1 MKCTKPK
8 LCHEPTSHL
17 MSCSK
22 SVFPFLIKVDSIYQY
37 TFFNSDSNKT
47 IVQFNNQISAT
58 ITASPPSS
66 LQKKKNPKYVH
77 LRDWSLNRLV
87 DFSGEPITYQEECQ
101 DSSIQQHWS
110 FDTVVS
116 ILWKKYV
123 VFNFHSILQNMQIQ
137 V

>member
-1 MKCTKPK
+1 MKLHK
-8 LCHEPTSHL
+8 
-17 MSCSK
+17 
-22 SVFPFLIKVDSIYQY
+22 Y

-101 DSSIQQHWS
+101 DSSIVALVFLHS
-110 FDTVVS
+110 GFNFVE
-116 ILWKKYV
+116 KV
-123 VFNFHSILQNMQIQ
+123 VFNFHSILQNMQL
-137 V
+137 

>member
-8 LCHEPTSHL
+8 LCHEPTSHI

-22 SVFPFLIKVDSIYQY
+22 TVFPFLIKVDSIYQY

-101 DSSIQQHWS
+101 DSSIVALVFLHS
-110 FDTVVS
+110 GFYFVE
-116 ILWKKYV
+116 KV